1 MTEPQIATQADTEVA
16 DGAVTVIRRG
26 LRATPELIEG
36 LIVTVLLGLAVA
48 VGQVTIPIVIQ
59 KAIDSGGLTT
69 GDVDIEAV
77 IRLVGAGLAIVLVTA
92 LMGFLAKRR
101 LVSRAEASLASLR
114 NQAFNHVHKLSLADH
129 NESQTGVLIARVTSD
144 VDSLGRFMDWGMFSW
159 IVQPIVLIGVFVAM
173 AFYSWP
179 LALIALATFIPV
191 VPVLI
196 WIQRRMVAAHD
207 RRRTAIGGVLGAF
220 GEAISGA
227 EVVRAYGA
235 EKRTSDRLEKASD
248 ERYRAGLQANVYMS
262 GVYVVGDILGAIM
275 LALVLIVGVSQREAL
290 DLTIGSLTAL
300 VFLTVLSL
308 QPVSELGETLNEA
321 QQAVAGWRKVLNLID
336 TPIENLDPET
346 GATLPAG
353 PVQVEARDVA
363 FSYRGSDELVLADV
377 SVTIPAGTRVAVVG
391 ETGSG
396 KSTFARLLCRLAD
409 PVAGDILLNG
419 VSLASLS
426 AESRKAVVRLVPQDG
441 FLFNATIG
449 ENIAFGRE
457 GTTSAEIDRALDV
470 LNLRQWIGSLPSGL
484 DTEVGDRGSFLSV
497 GERQLVSFAR
507 ATVANP
513 GLLILDEATSSV
525 DPQTDQALTRALDRL
540 AEGRTL
546 ISIAHRLSTAEAA
559 DLVLVF
565 DKGRLAEQGSHD
577 ELVAAGGLYTGLFQ
591 AWTVNN

>member
-1 MTEPQIATQADTEVA
+1 MTAAPKLDQTA
-16 DGAVTVIRRG
+16 DGAISVIKRG
-26 LRATPELIEG
+26 LRTTPELVEG
-36 LIVTVLLGLAVA
+36 LVITVLLGLAVA

-59 KAIDSGGLTT
+59 RAIDTGGLTT
-69 GDVDIEAV
+69 GNVDIGAV
-77 IRLVGAGLAIVLVTA
+77 VRLVGVGLVIVLFTA

-129 NESQTGVLIARVTSD
+129 NESQTGVLISRVTSD
-144 VDSLGRFMDWGMFSW
+144 VDSLGRFMDWGMYSW
-159 IVQPIVLIGVFVAM
+159 IVQPIVLLGVFVAM
-173 AFYSWP
+173 AFYSIP
-179 LALIALATFIPV
+179 LALIAIATFIPV
-191 VPVLI
+191 IPVLV
-196 WIQRRMVAAHD
+196 WIQRRMVRAHD
-207 RRRTAIGGVLGAF
+207 RRRTAIGGVLGSF

-235 EKRTSDRLEKASD
+235 EDRTSDRLEEASE

-262 GVYVVGDILGAIM
+262 GVYVVGDILGSIM

-290 DLTIGSLTAL
+290 DLTVGSLTAL

-308 QPVSELGETLNEA
+308 SPVSELGETLNEA
-321 QQAVAGWRKVLNLID
+321 QQAVAGWRKVLNLLD
-336 TPIENLDPET
+336 TPIEKLDPEA
-346 GATLPAG
+346 GSTLPVG
-353 PVQVEARDVA
+353 PVEVEARNVA
-363 FSYRGSDELVLADV
+363 FSYRGSDERVLSDV
-377 SVTIPAGTRVAVVG
+377 SVTIPSGTRVAIVG

-409 PVAGDILLNG
+409 PVGGELLLNG
-419 VSLASLS
+419 VPLQSLS

-457 GTTSAEIDRALDV
+457 GTTAADIDRALDV
-470 LNLRQWIGSLPSGL
+470 LNLADWVDSLPSGL
-484 DTEVGDRGSFLSV
+484 NTEVGDRGSFLSV

-565 DKGRLAEQGSHD
+565 DRGRLAEQGSHD
-577 ELVAAGGLYTGLFQ
+577 ELVAAGGIYAGLFE